1 MEEKVWNENEIREL
15 ILYAKDLQRQ
25 NEDLQAKMIMMD
37 AKLRNEESKVKGLS
51 LQLYTLLRNQYE
63 GTNN

>member
-1 MEEKVWNENEIREL
+1 MEEKVWTENEIREL

>member
-1 MEEKVWNENEIREL
+1 MEENVWNESEIKEL
-15 ILYAKDLQRQ
+15 ILYAKDLQGQ
-25 NEDLQAKMIMMD
+25 NEDLQAKLIAMD
-37 AKLRNEESKVKGLS
+37 AKLRNEEAKVKKLS

>member
-1 MEEKVWNENEIREL
+1 MEEKVWNESEIREL

-37 AKLRNEESKVKGLS
+37 AKLRNEESKVKQLS

>member
-1 MEEKVWNENEIREL
+1 MEEKVWNESEIKEL
-15 ILYAKDLQRQ
+15 ILYAKDLQGQ
-25 NEDLQAKMIMMD
+25 NQDLQAKMIAMD
-37 AKLRNEESKVKGLS
+37 AKLRNEEAKVKKLS

>member
-1 MEEKVWNENEIREL
+1 MEENVWKESEIKEL
-15 ILYAKDLQRQ
+15 ILYAKDLQGQ
-25 NEDLQAKMIMMD
+25 NEDLQAKLIAMD
-37 AKLRNEESKVKGLS
+37 AKLRNEEAKVKKLS

>member
-37 AKLRNEESKVKGLS
+37 AKLRNEESKVKQLS

>member
-1 MEEKVWNENEIREL
+1 MEEKVWTENEIREL
-15 ILYAKDLQRQ
+15 ILYVKDLQRE